1 MAQIHEEVIMV
12 KISKLTK
19 ASDKPK
25 SVVPKELVE
34 ALQELSEQ
42 LVEPGC
48 IVEIETAK
56 QT

>member
-1 MAQIHEEVIMV
+1 MAQIHEEVVVV
-12 KISKLTK
+12 KISKLAK

-25 SVVPKELVE
+25 SVISKELVE

-48 IVEIETAK
+48 LVEIETAK
-56 QT
+56 QS

>member
-1 MAQIHEEVIMV
+1 MAQIHEEVVMV
-12 KISKLTK
+12 KISRLTK

-25 SVVPKELVE
+25 SVVSMELVE

-48 IVEIETAK
+48 IVEIETVK
-56 QT
+56 QS

>member
-1 MAQIHEEVIMV
+1 MAQIHEEVVVV
-12 KISKLTK
+12 KISKLAK
-19 ASDKPK
+19 VSDKPK
-25 SVVPKELVE
+25 SIISKDLVE

-56 QT
+56 QS